1 MKMELELDYVEYGLE
16 LVLTIVAMTLLLLV
30 DFENPVSLIYMMGL
44 PVLFGYTAFISEN
57 TFNKSTLISI
67 IGLIYIPISSFMAV
81 MAFLVFLL
89 NVQISVFTSENSVRA
104 YYSSTAMPL
113 IVTGLILG
121 LSVMGYSMVNSE
133 FESNL
138 ENTVVNIGGNKSM
151 QMIESS
157 GLTPEAQRERA
168 KTLANQ
174 TVTATEGYVIRDY
187 SQNAEDPEPNV
198 LRDSFQGAREEVL
211 ASMDSGASG
220 EMSIESNIRS
230 MIQSMVEG
238 KLAILAVPLSVIL
251 FYTFQPFIGLLTAI
265 YAVLFRTA
273 ENHI

>member
-44 PVLFGYTAFISEN
+44 PILFGYTAFISEN